1 MFNHIS
7 LNQFYKVPLLF
18 VHFVEHSRND
28 QQMDLVRFIQM
39 HYGGYDENDG
49 DEERDRKLPFKQWD
63 AQFVFQLAIN
73 APKITISQAELPV
86 DSTAPP
92 LYKDI
97 SIPDPSL
104 SSLFRPPR
112 AWAPH

>member
-1 MFNHIS
+1 MIFNHIS

-18 VHFVEHSRND
+18 VHFVEHCSSDR
-28 QQMDLVRFIQM
+28 QMDLARFIQI
-39 HYGGYDENDG
+39 HYGDQDENDG
-49 DEERDRKLPFKQWD
+49 DEERDRQLPFKQCD
-63 AQFVFQLAIN
+63 GQFVFQPAIN
-73 APKITISQAELPV
+73 APKITIEQAELPV
-86 DSTAPP
+86 DGTTPP

-112 AWAPH
+112 A